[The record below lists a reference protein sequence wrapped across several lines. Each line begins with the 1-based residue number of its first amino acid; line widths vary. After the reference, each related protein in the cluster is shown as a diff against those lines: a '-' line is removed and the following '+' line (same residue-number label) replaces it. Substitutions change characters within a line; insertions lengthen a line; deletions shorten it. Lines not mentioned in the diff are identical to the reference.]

1 VSLGFGVLIALL
13 LLVFPG
19 AIVARVGR
27 LTWPTAVAVGPALT
41 YGIVALAIVPFGAL
55 GIPWNAWTALFAL
68 AVVTAVAFCLRIA
81 LARVRDVDAEALAA
95 TRGPALVVA
104 AGVLLGALLIGLAA
118 LRGMPN
124 WQSIPSNWD
133 SVWHA
138 NTVRFIVDT
147 GQASPT
153 HMGDLRN
160 VETHEA
166 LYYPSTFHALAA
178 VFSQLSGAAPTTAY
192 TLNSLAAAIWLFPVS
207 AATLTWQLLRT
218 RTDQWRTAGAA
229 ATAAALSGSFTALPY
244 IEFDTASMP
253 NLAAYGIAV
262 PTMVLVVSALRHRDR
277 ITLAVLAL
285 LGVFSVHITG
295 GVVAVLFVAGWW
307 MFEALW
313 HPVRGRLADFVNLL
327 VIAIPT
333 VVLLLPQFLGVLQQA
348 EIIVGHAFVTHEGK
362 RRGLI
367 DAVVQH
373 TRHLNDFPIQWVLII
388 LAAIGAIVLVV
399 RRVWWPLAVWL
410 LLVVSIVHSSA
421 PFGGPIGAL
430 TGKFSDLFYSDPR
443 RLSGVITMLL
453 TAAVGIAVFTLAS
466 AAVAGAR
473 QMVGKGSP
481 RAWNTATAAILVA
494 VSIGIGLAYLPRA
507 QFLFGEKYDRVIVD
521 SKDLEAW
528 AYLAKLPGA
537 RDTLIGDANTDG
549 TAWMYAVADLHPLW
563 THYDYPVQ
571 QGPGYHRFI
580 FWAYADDADTDPR
593 VAEAVKALNIRYVVT
608 STPVVRG
615 FVMPDGLVS
624 LDRSRSW
631 EKIYDNGEARIY
643 EWRGDER

>member
-1 VSLGFGVLIALL
+1 MSLGFGVLIALL
-13 LLVFPG
+13 LLVIPG

-27 LTWPTAVAVGPALT
+27 LPWPTAVAVGPALT
-41 YGIVALAIVPFGAL
+41 YGVVALAIVPFGAL
-55 GIPWNAWTALFAL
+55 GVPWNAWTALFAL
-68 AVVTAVAFCLRIA
+68 VVVTGVAFCLRIA
-81 LARVRDVDAEALAA
+81 LARVRDVEAEARAA

-118 LRGMPN
+118 VRGMPS

-138 NTVRFIVDT
+138 NTVRFILDT

-153 HMGDLRN
+153 HMGELRN

-178 VFSQLSGAAPTTAY
+178 VFSQLSGAAPATAY
-192 TLNSLAAAIWLFPVS
+192 TLNSLAVSIWLFPVS

-218 RTDQWRTAGAA
+218 RTDEWRTAGAA
-229 ATAAALSGSFTALPY
+229 AAAAALSGSFTALPY
-244 IEFDTASMP
+244 VEFDTASMP
-253 NLAAYGIAV
+253 NLAAYGLAV
-262 PTMVLVVSALRHRDR
+262 PTMVLVTSALRHRDR
-277 ITLAVLAL
+277 IPLAVLAV

-295 GVVAVLFVAGWW
+295 GVVVVLFVVGWW
-307 MFEALW
+307 LFDALW
-313 HPVRGRLADFVNLL
+313 HPVRGRVADFVSLL

-333 VVLLLPQFLGVLQQA
+333 VALLLPQFLGVLQQA
-348 EIIVGHAFVTHEGK
+348 EIIAGHAFVTHQGK
-362 RRGLI
+362 KRALI
-367 DAVVQH
+367 DALVQH
-373 TRHLNDFPIQWVLII
+373 TRHLNDFPIQWVLVI
-388 LAAIGAIVLVV
+388 LAAVGGVILVV
-399 RRVWWPLAVWL
+399 RRVWWPLAVWF
-410 LLVVSIVHSSA
+410 LLVLSIVHSSA
-421 PFGGPIGAL
+421 PFGGPIGAI
-430 TGKFSDLFYSDPR
+430 TGKFSNLFYSDPR

-466 AAVAGAR
+466 ALVTGAR
-473 QMVGKGSP
+473 RLTGKGSP
-481 RAWNTATAAILVA
+481 RAWYAATAAIVVA
-494 VSIGIGLAYLPRA
+494 VSVGIGLAYLPRDK
-507 QFLFGEKYDRVIVD
+507 FLFGEKYDRVIVD
-521 SKDLEAW
+521 SKDLAAW
-528 AYLAKLPGA
+528 AYLATLPGA
-537 RDTLIGDANTDG
+537 RDTLIGNANTDG
-549 TAWMYAVADLHPLW
+549 TAWMYAVANLHPLW

-580 FWAYADDADTDPR
+580 FWAYADDADTDHR

-643 EWRGDER
+643 EWRGEGK